1 MQKIPK
7 KTRRLPSAAAVSFDS
22 DKLLSRREAAEILGR
37 SQKFLRQAACNR
49 AGPRCI
55 KFGSKQQSRVFYRRS
70 DLEAWVL
77 KAGHAIGDDA

>member
-7 KTRRLPSAAAVSFDS
+7 KTRRLPTAAAVSFDS
-22 DKLLSRREAAEILGR
+22 DKLLSRRE
-37 SQKFLRQAACNR
+37 AACNR

-70 DLEAWVL
+70 DLEAWAL
-77 KAGHAIGDDA
+77 KAGHAIGGDA